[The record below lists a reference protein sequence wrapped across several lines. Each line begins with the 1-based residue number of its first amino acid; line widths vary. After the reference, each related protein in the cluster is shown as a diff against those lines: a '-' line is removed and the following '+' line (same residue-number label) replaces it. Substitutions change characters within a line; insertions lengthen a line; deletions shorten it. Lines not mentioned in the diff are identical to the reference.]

1 MNREFNLLNTYYLK
15 ILVEDLYKNIE
26 ILSEGTEIKNLNE
39 VKQQMIEKFI
49 EELSDTYKK
58 ISNYKEIVLNTLE
71 QLENREK
78 WKQ

>member
-58 ISNYKEIVLNTLE
+58 IPNYKEIVLNTLE

-78 WKQ
+78 